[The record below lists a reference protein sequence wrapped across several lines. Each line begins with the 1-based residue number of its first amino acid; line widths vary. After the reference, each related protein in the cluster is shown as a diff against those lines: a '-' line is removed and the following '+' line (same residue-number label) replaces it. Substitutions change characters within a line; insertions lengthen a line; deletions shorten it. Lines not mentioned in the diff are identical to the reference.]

1 MGIAGGFDGFCD
13 FIAGLNAALGI
24 PKNLTELGVT
34 DPDLDRLAGMAI
46 KDPSAGG
53 NPVALTAQN
62 TRALIE
68 LCL

>member
-34 DPDLDRLAGMAI
+34 DPDLDRLSGMAI
-46 KDPSAGG
+46 TDPSAGG
-53 NPVALTAQN
+53 NPIALNLEN
-62 TRALIE
+62 TKALIA